1 MKLNEDQKDILRK
14 AVETV
19 NTASRVGYHKQHIVF
34 ENGVILTLEAKSP
47 ALLDE
52 EDERQQ

>member
-1 MKLNEDQKDILRK
+1 MDLNDDQKDLLRK

-47 ALLDE
+47 ALMDE
-52 EDERQQ
+52 EDERQ